1 MNIDNYFNLKRR
13 NFIKFSIFTTIF
25 FIVLCT
31 TFLVGRYPVSL
42 TDVIKVVLT
51 KMNFISTK
59 LGTNE
64 IIIWNIRIPRV
75 LAGVLIGA
83 GIATSGALF
92 QGLFRNPMVSPDIL
106 GATQGSAFGVA
117 LGILLSLNFYVV
129 TTMSFALGILTVF
142 LTYIVSQ
149 VFKTDKILGL
159 ILSGIM
165 IGSTFS
171 SGISFIK
178 LIADTENQL
187 PSITYWLMGSLA
199 SIKMID
205 VKFIFIPIV
214 IGLIVS
220 NLYKWE
226 INIFTMGEEEAKAL
240 GVNTEK
246 IRIILISAATLMTSA
261 IVSVS
266 GLIGWIGL
274 IIPHFARI
282 IFGDDYRNVIPASGI
297 LGATFLL
304 IVDSF
309 CRNLTTSE
317 IPIGILTSFIG
328 APIFL
333 YLIYI
338 RGRDNDRS

>member
-1 MNIDNYFNLKRR
+1 MNIDNYFSLKRR
-13 NFIKFSIFTTIF
+13 NFIKFSIFTILF
-25 FIVLCT
+25 FVVLVC
-31 TFLVGRYPVSL
+31 TFLIGRYPVSFFDVV
-42 TDVIKVVLT
+42 DVILAKF
-51 KMNFISTK
+51 NFISK
-59 LGTNE
+59 EFGTNG
-64 IIIWNIRIPRV
+64 IIIWNIRLPRV
-75 LAGVLIGA
+75 LAGILIGSA
-83 GIATSGALF
+83 ISTSGALF
-92 QGLFRNPMVSPDIL
+92 QGLFKNPMVSPDIL
-106 GATQGSAFGVA
+106 GATQGSAFGAA
-117 LGILLSLNFYVV
+117 LGILLSLNFYAI
-129 TTMSFALGILTVF
+129 TTMSFILGIFTVF
-142 LTYIVSQ
+142 LTYLISRI
-149 VFKTDKILGL
+149 FKTDKLLGL

-205 VKFIFIPIV
+205 IKFIFLPII
-214 IGLIVS
+214 IGLVVA

-226 INIFTMGEEEAKAL
+226 INIFTMGEEEAKTL

-246 IRIILISAATLMTSA
+246 IRIILITTATLMTSA
-261 IVSVS
+261 SVSVS

-333 YLIYI
+333 YLIYL
-338 RGRDNDRS
+338 RGKDNDRS